1 MATKRQPRTADIES
15 ITKAGFGKSADMNA
29 EIAKSILL
37 IEAMAKGWDDV
48 NKAQELMKRPLKEVQ
63 KYLTDNHKLGILE
76 ASQLA
81 KIAKL
86 NRAELEILKASNSN
100 YREIAVQVQKLY
112 VNLTDVSDMT
122 SMVNDH
128 TVIFTENL
136 QRANKE
142 AAGLGYRSSFIGKTF
157 SEIIDNSKS
166 LREFAKSAFGL
177 PDISIY
183 EPFLQ
188 TDAANAAIK
197 EVSKNLDASLF
208 NINGKTLDF
217 SSAIEELE
225 ILTDR
230 AKSYQQT
237 MLAASAAELKS
248 TVDNNDLFNFD
259 PAEVDRAL
267 RNAARLEGKSSKGV
281 ADMVKKMEKNK
292 TEIMS
297 NIVDVL
303 AADNSKAA
311 FNKLSKDMQDQMD
324 SFTKMLK
331 GTGQTGIEIAL
342 GQFSAQMDALKIR
355 VSDTAKSEA
364 LLDSLKNNREAIIKI
379 RSGTEEVLNNFED
392 IVDIMPRW
400 MQKLTGADKIIQRL
414 RDGVDDALLKFAQAP
429 EGGKMN
435 AFIKEM
441 GAQLKLAINPW
452 ILFAGLALVVGKLFG
467 KIVDQVT
474 NFSEQL
480 GVSRAAALGIYQQS
494 LLITTAENNRYATT
508 EDTLDVLKSHKEMY
522 GRILDLT
529 VESNKEAVKF
539 ASEMATAFGTTSGAV
554 HTLSQTF
561 QQMGADQ
568 SLSENL
574 IVATA
579 AAADLSHISFDT
591 ITKDLVEG
599 ADVVA
604 RHYSGLPRMAA
615 AAALETRRLGMSLK
629 DAGELMDKT
638 LNPKDFMSG
647 IAEMNAMSR
656 GDIDMSHIFTM
667 RIEGAKP
674 AEIAE
679 EFGKSIDEIYAKG
692 LDGNEFIMRKM
703 ASITG
708 KTEGELAKIHTLRT
722 KDLGLTKAQRDV
734 MQDNLD
740 LIKEGDLSNK
750 KAALDTFNRLN
761 STKRLN
767 VAWEKIKDSLITG
780 FLPIIESIALAI
792 EDWMPL
798 LGGVGKIAKGLG
810 VLIAGMATPFIW
822 IGQLIGSLIQ
832 GIDNLFG
839 TSKDGVSS
847 FGLTATNVING
858 IGVALGTILLMRITG
873 ISKLLG
879 VLTSKFITSGSAIG
893 NIFKGLSKPIDW
905 VGKKLTALGTKSLGG
920 LGTKISDFVKKYTGR
935 LSGVFNTAAPAAGTA
950 APDPNIPTPKGKLGK
965 VIDWMTEKLAKLKDA
980 ISDKLGQAIEWIGTK
995 IRNFFKMLGKLKPK
1009 DILMS
1014 VGALIGLAGAFSI
1027 IAYSMKEFAGGMN
1040 MLNTVDTSSW
1050 VGIASV
1056 LGIMGLALLAF
1067 SAIAKSGYVW
1077 LGIAAILALAAAF
1090 VIVGYGT
1097 KLFAEGFAKM
1107 DGLDWGSLAKG
1118 FIDISGAMIMLS
1130 IGIGALAVSLA
1141 VLGAAAP
1148 LILIGTA
1155 AIAAGIWLIRKAA
1168 GDGLDKIFSPLIGLS
1183 KSVDGNNLK
1192 AIGSGLKDLALGFLA
1207 LTAGKLVSFFSGDP
1221 LKPLRGLAELAQP
1234 LDIVANALSGITS
1247 NLKLLNDVLAN
1258 LDLAKLKEFKA
1269 AMGDSMLK
1277 TISVAL
1283 ESVVMPSKTVLPKMK
1298 ENYINPPP
1306 VADNLKP
1313 ASYIPPRPIE
1323 YISSS
1328 QAAMNS
1334 EAASKVRSNGDN
1346 TPGPTAKMLMNELK
1360 RLNENIMMSMQ
1371 RPVVAHINWSPA
1383 DTRTLNQKLK
1393 ARNNN

>member
-1 MATKRQPRTADIES
+1 MAQKKQPRVADIEA
-15 ITKAGFGKSADMNA
+15 ITRAGFGKSADLNA
-29 EIAKSILL
+29 EVAKTILL
-37 IEAMAKGWDDV
+37 IEAMANGWTDV
-48 NKAQELMKRPLKEVQ
+48 AKAQELMRTNVKNVH
-63 KYLTDNHKLGILE
+63 KYLVDNHKLGRLE
-76 ASQLA
+76 ADQLL
-81 KIAKL
+81 KVSKL
-86 NRAELEILKASNSN
+86 SRTELERLKSSSDV
-100 YREIAVQVQKLY
+100 YREIVAQVQKLH
-112 VNLTDVSDMT
+112 VNLTDAADMASLVSD
-122 SMVNDH
+122 H
-128 TVIFTENL
+128 TIIFTENL

-142 AAGLGYRSSFIGKTF
+142 AAGLGYRSSFIGKNF
-157 SEIIDNSKS
+157 SDIIDSSKS

-208 NINGKTLDF
+208 SINGKTLDF

-225 ILTDR
+225 MLQDR
-230 AKSYQQT
+230 AKSYQDT
-237 MLAASAAELKS
+237 MIKAAAAELKS
-248 TVDNNDLFNFD
+248 TVDNPELFTFD

-267 RNAARLEGKSSKGV
+267 RNAARLEGKSTKGV
-281 ADMVKKMEKNK
+281 AALVKQLEKNK

-303 AADNSKAA
+303 SADNSKDA
-311 FNKLSKDMQDQMD
+311 FNQLSKEMQNQMD
-324 SFTKMLK
+324 AFTRMLR

-342 GQFSAQMDALKIR
+342 GQFSAQMDALRIR
-355 VSDTAKSEA
+355 ATDTSKSEA

-429 EGGKMN
+429 EGGKMQ

-441 GAQLKLAINPW
+441 GAQLKLSINPW

-480 GVSRAAALGIYQQS
+480 GISRAAALGIYKQS

-529 VESNKEAVKF
+529 VESNRESVKF

-780 FLPIIESIALAI
+780 FLPIVESIAIAI

-810 VLIAGMATPFIW
+810 VLIAGIAKPFIW

-832 GIDNLFG
+832 GIDRLFG
-839 TSKDGVSS
+839 TSEDGVSS

-858 IGVALGTILLMRITG
+858 IGILLGSVLALRLVGLGKLVSKLGTGFVTLG
-873 ISKLLG
+873 SK
-879 VLTSKFITSGSAIG
+879 IM
-893 NIFKGLSKPIDW
+893 
-905 VGKKLTALGTKSLGG
+905 GG
-920 LGTKISDFVKKYTGR
+920 LGGKIGDFVKKYSGK
-935 LSGVFNTAAPAAGTA
+935 LSGVFNTGTA
-950 APDPNIPTPKGKLGK
+950 AGAAPSAPDVDIPTPKGKLGK
-965 VIDWMTEKLAKLKDA
+965 VIDWFSEKLATLKDT
-980 ISDKLGQAIEWIGTK
+980 ISEKLGQAIEWIGTK

-1009 DILMS
+1009 DILMA

-1040 MLNTVDTSSW
+1040 MLNTVETSSW
-1050 VGIASV
+1050 VGIAAV
-1056 LGIMGLALLAF
+1056 LGILGVAMIAF
-1067 SAIAKSGYVW
+1067 AAIAKSPQVW

-1097 KLFAEGFAKM
+1097 KLFADGFKVMNDLDLA
-1107 DGLDWGSLAKG
+1107 GLAMGFVHIGSAMLVLSTGLA
-1118 FIDISGAMIMLS
+1118 
-1130 IGIGALAVSLA
+1130 ALAVGMA
-1141 VLGAAAP
+1141 IFGAAAP
-1148 LILIGTA
+1148 LILLGAA
-1155 AIAAGIWLIRKAA
+1155 AIAGGIYLIRKAA
-1168 GDGLDKIFSPLIGLS
+1168 GEDLDKIFNPIIGLS
-1183 KSVDGNNLK
+1183 KNVDGNNLK
-1192 AIGSGLKDLALGFLA
+1192 AIGVGLKDLALGFLA

-1283 ESVVMPSKTVLPKMK
+1283 ESVVMPSKASIPAMK
-1298 ENYINPPP
+1298 SNHINPPP
-1306 VADNLKP
+1306 VVDNLKP
-1313 ASYIPPRPIE
+1313 SSYIPPRPME

-1334 EAASKVRSNGDN
+1334 EAASTRVKSNGDN

-1360 RLNENIMMSMQ
+1360 RLNENIMASMH
-1371 RPVVAHINWSPA
+1371 RPVVAQINWSPA
-1383 DTRTLNQKLK
+1383 DTRTLNQKMK